1 VFNFGNLP
9 YNANIMHIIE
19 IDS

>member
-1 VFNFGNLP
+1 
-9 YNANIMHIIE
+9 MHIIE